1 MKLKNLIA
9 TTLASA
15 LLLANARAD
24 ITTGLAAY
32 LNLNET
38 NGISAADS
46 SGNGN
51 NATLQNP
58 PGDNSEWT
66 TAGRFGGAA
75 RLNFGGVV
83 NQYFTIPD
91 AASLNFGTV
100 NAFTLSAWVIGA
112 TTQPAGG
119 AVICKGTGGGNE
131 QYNLDINGNKFRFFI
146 RNSAGA
152 ATPITSTVG
161 PSGAFQHVTAVY
173 DGSIKSLKI
182 YVNGQLNVSSSNAA
196 NASLKVTA
204 HEVSIGSRQSAAAG
218 YNLPLTNAILD
229 EVRIY
234 NRALTAA
241 DVYELYSSG
250 GHAPIITTQPR
261 NVSCYQNDT
270 PVLAVAVDQVNSILP
285 LGYQWQLN
293 GANIAGATAANLVL
307 TNVQFAAA
315 GTYSVLVSN
324 IIGVT
329 ASSNAVLQVAS
340 LPPSNITDN
349 LVGYWT
355 LNDASGSTTA
365 ADSTANANPA
375 ALVNFSDYSACWTNG
390 LIGGGL
396 FFNADASTINV
407 LALPNVGI
415 TAPTVL
421 DFSSNGVF
429 TLAAWLNGNV
439 LQTNGAAIF
448 ARGTGNG
455 GEQFVVDVN
464 AGKYRLFVRNAAGV
478 VSTITTTIA
487 PNNTWQ
493 HLVFVL
499 NTTNGIMNAYINGQL
514 AGAAVAPLTLLS
526 NAHEISIGNRQ
537 SASAAYNLP
546 WSGAIDDIR
555 FYNRDLTSADVQ
567 ALYLT
572 GGVFPPAIV
581 TQPTGTSLYVG
592 DNFKMSG
599 LASGTFPLTY
609 QWQKNGVNLPGATNT
624 SLIFN
629 PLQSTNGGNY
639 TLVANNPYGTITSA
653 VAVVQLT
660 PFFLTNALAGYWNFD
675 DGSGS
680 GIAADSSPNGNTAT
694 LISFPDTTSEWVTGR
709 VNGAVSFN
717 PASVNEYA
725 SIPDSPSLNFNS
737 NLTFTIAAWVKG
749 PSAQISGA
757 GIVAKG
763 QGGINEEY
771 ALDVHT
777 DLLPTPGYRFYVRN
791 AAGGSIAMPTPVAP
805 NNQWQH
811 IVATYDGNFAL
822 MNFYVNGQP
831 VATNTAAP
839 ATLLAD
845 NNHEVSIG
853 SRESSATSGYNFG
866 FAGLIDDVRIYNR
879 ALSANDVQTL
889 FAAAGG
895 LAPVFYTQP
904 EGASK
909 YVGDGL
915 LLSALVDGSTPLTYQ
930 WQNSGVNLTGGTG
943 SSLNLTNLQL
953 SDAGNYTLVLSNAYG
968 TATSSVAVVQVTAFN
983 ITNTFAYW
991 KFDETS
997 GSSAADSSGNG
1008 NTGSLISFP
1017 GDNSQ
1022 WVAGRVGGALNLSN
1036 TNVGQGYVTAPDSP
1050 SLNFTNSLSLSLS
1063 AWVKG
1068 TPAQIT
1074 GAGIIAKGYG
1084 GNEEY
1089 AMDVS
1094 GGAFRF
1100 YVRNAAALSSP
1111 IQSSVGPNNRW
1122 QHLIATYDA
1131 ASGLMNLYVN
1141 AQLVSTGPAPT
1152 SLLSNSHE
1160 VSIGSRESG
1169 VASGYV
1175 WPFNGVID
1183 DVRIYNRALRTNE
1196 VQTLYSSGGPLALT
1210 FYAQPQNASAYVG
1223 DSVTFTAQA
1232 DGSDPLTYQW
1242 KRNGVN
1248 LTGATNTSLTVNN
1261 VQLSDNSSSYTLLI
1275 SNGSGSLSSSGAILS
1290 VIPAPA
1296 PDLTNNLV
1304 AYWAFDET
1312 NGTATADS
1320 SGNGNSATL
1329 YNFPGDDS
1337 QWTPGI
1343 VGGAIHINAGGLNTE
1358 FVSTD
1363 NPLTLQNGN
1372 QFSFAFWAKRDAGA
1386 TGTNPRIITPF
1397 GTQSWVVYTPGHGLG
1412 LLPVA
1417 TSTEPSS
1424 NTWHHF
1430 VVLFDRVA
1438 GAYSL
1443 YVDGNR
1449 QISNAGGYSLTDP
1462 TSLFWIIGHSE
1473 NTTTTT
1479 DSYNGLLDDLRVY
1492 NRLLTPNDAKALYYA
1507 GAQPSLASTFDG
1519 SSISMTWP
1527 RAALGFH
1534 LQSTASLDGAN
1545 TVWTNVGATPIV
1557 SADGYTQTVT
1567 QSVGS
1572 GARFYR
1578 LANP

>member
-1 MKLKNLIA
+1 MKLK
-9 TTLASA
+9 TLTAIILTSCT
-15 LLLANARAD
+15 LLAGARAD

-38 NGISAADS
+38 GGVTAADS

-51 NATLQNP
+51 NATLQNA
-58 PGDNSEWT
+58 PGDNSQW
-66 TAGRFGGAA
+66 TAGRLGGAV
-75 RLNFGGVV
+75 RFNFGGVA
-83 NQYFTIPD
+83 NQYLTIPD
-91 AASLNFGTV
+91 ATSLNFGTA
-100 NAFTLSAWVIGA
+100 NAVTLSAWVIGA
-112 TTQPAGG
+112 TAQPAGG
-119 AVICKGTGGGNE
+119 GVICKGTGGGNE
-131 QYNLDINGNKFRFFI
+131 QYNLDVNGGKFRFFI

-152 ATPITSTVG
+152 ANPVTSTIG
-161 PSGAFQHVTAVY
+161 PSGSFQHVTAVY
-173 DGSIKSLKI
+173 DGTAKTLRI
-182 YVNGQLNVSSSNAA
+182 YINGQLNVSSTNAA
-196 NASLKVTA
+196 NSSLKVTA
-204 HEVSIGSRQSAAAG
+204 HEVSIGARQSAAAT
-218 YNLPLTNAILD
+218 YNLPLTNAIID

-234 NRALTAA
+234 NRALSSS
-241 DVYELYSSG
+241 DVYDLYSSG

-270 PVLAVAVDQVNSILP
+270 PAFAVGIDQVNSILP
-285 LGYQWQLN
+285 LSYQWQLN
-293 GANIAGATAANLVL
+293 GTSIPGATTANLVL

-324 IIGVT
+324 IIGIT

-340 LPPSNITDN
+340 LPPANITSN

-355 LNDASGSTTA
+355 LDDVSGSTAA
-365 ADSTANANPA
+365 ADSTANANTA
-375 ALVNFSDYSACWTNG
+375 ALVNFSDYSTCWTNG

-396 FFNADASTINV
+396 YFNADGSTINV
-407 LALPNVGI
+407 LALPNIG
-415 TAPTVL
+415 TPAPAAL
-421 DFSSNGVF
+421 DFSINGVF
-429 TLAAWLNGNV
+429 TLAAWVKGTV
-439 LQTNGAAIF
+439 LQTNGATVF
-448 ARGTGNG
+448 ARGNGNG
-455 GEQFVVDVN
+455 GEQFTADFFG
-464 AGKYRLFVRNAAGV
+464 GKYRLIVRNAGGV
-478 VSTITTTIA
+478 VSTITTPIA

-493 HLVFVL
+493 HLAFVL
-499 NTTNGIMNAYINGQL
+499 NTTNGIMNAYVNGQL
-514 AGAAVAPLTLLS
+514 AGATVAPLTLLS

-537 SASAAYNLP
+537 SGSAAYNLP
-546 WSGAIDDIR
+546 WSGTIDDVR

-572 GGVFPPAIV
+572 GGVFPPAWV

-609 QWQKNGVNLPGATNT
+609 QWQKNGVNLAGATNT

-629 PLQSTNGGNY
+629 PLQSTNAGNY

-660 PFFLTNALAGYWNFD
+660 PFALTNVLAGYWNFD

-680 GIAADSSPNGNTAT
+680 SIAADSSPNGNTAT
-694 LISFPDTTSEWVTGR
+694 LVNFPDTTVEWVTGR
-709 VNGAVSFN
+709 INGAVNFN

-749 PSAQISGA
+749 PPAQISGA

-763 QGGINEEY
+763 QGGINEQY

-791 AAGGSIAMPTPVAP
+791 AAGGSIVLTTPVAP

-831 VATNTAAP
+831 VATNAAAP
-839 ATLLAD
+839 TSLLAD
-845 NNHEVSIG
+845 NNHEVTIG
-853 SRESSATSGYNFG
+853 SREQNGTSGYNFG
-866 FAGLIDDVRIYNR
+866 FVGTIDDVRLYNR

-904 EGASK
+904 QGASK

-915 LLSALVDGSTPLTYQ
+915 FLSALVDGSTPLSYQ
-930 WQNSGVNLTGGTG
+930 WQNSGVNVAGATG
-943 SSLNLTNLQL
+943 SSLTLTNLQL
-953 SDAGNYTLVLSNAYG
+953 SDAGNYILIATNVYG
-968 TATSSVAVVQVTAFN
+968 AATSSVAVVQVTTFT

-1022 WVAGRVGGALNLSN
+1022 WIPGRVGGALNLNN
-1036 TNVGQGYVTAPDSP
+1036 TNVGQGYVTAADSP
-1050 SLNFTNSLSLSLS
+1050 SLNFTNSLSFSLA

-1068 TPAQIT
+1068 TPAQIS

-1100 YVRNAAALSSP
+1100 YVRNAAGVSSP
-1111 IQSSVGPNNRW
+1111 IQSSVAPNNRW

-1131 ASGLMNLYVN
+1131 ASGVMNLYVN
-1141 AQLVSTGPAPT
+1141 GQLVSTGPAPT
-1152 SLLSNSHE
+1152 SLLSNGHV

-1169 VASGYV
+1169 AVSGYV

-1196 VQTLYSSGGPLALT
+1196 VQTLYSTAGSLALT

-1223 DSVTFTAQA
+1223 DAVTFTAQA

-1242 KRNGVN
+1242 KKNGVN
-1248 LTGATNTSLTVNN
+1248 ITGATNTSLTVNN
-1261 VQLSDNSSSYTLLI
+1261 VQLSDNSSSYSLLI
-1275 SNGSGSLSSSGAILS
+1275 SNGSGSLLSSGAVLS
-1290 VIPAPA
+1290 VIPVPA
-1296 PDLTNNLV
+1296 PDISNNLV

-1312 NGTATADS
+1312 NGTVTADS

-1329 YNFPGDDS
+1329 FNFPGDDS
-1337 QWTPGI
+1337 QWTPGRI
-1343 VGGAIHINAGGLNTE
+1343 GGAIHLNAGGLNTE

-1372 QFSFAFWAKRDAGA
+1372 QFTFAFWAKRDAGA
-1386 TGTNPRIITPF
+1386 TGTSPRIITPF
-1397 GTQSWVVYTPGHGLG
+1397 GTQSWVLYTPNRGLG

-1417 TSTEPSS
+1417 VSTEPSS
-1424 NTWHHF
+1424 NSWHHF
-1430 VVLFDRVA
+1430 VVVFDRVA

-1443 YVDGNR
+1443 YVDGIR
-1449 QISNAGGYSLTDP
+1449 QVSNANGYSLADP

-1473 NTTTTT
+1473 NSSTPT
-1479 DSYNGLLDDLRVY
+1479 DSFNGLLDDLRVY
-1492 NRLLTPNDAKALYYA
+1492 NRLLNPNDAKALYYA
-1507 GAQPSLASTFDG
+1507 GAQPSLSSTFDG
-1519 SSISMTWP
+1519 SSISITWP

-1534 LQSTASLDGAN
+1534 LQSTAALDGTN
-1545 TVWTNVGATPIV
+1545 TVWTNVTATPTI
-1557 SADGYTQTVT
+1557 STDGYSQTIT
-1567 QSVGS
+1567 QSVGT

-1578 LANP
+1578 LVNP